1 MNSDLPDASVQ
12 PAILPVL
19 PTDYSQ
25 VVNVWE
31 ASVRATHGFVSEADI
46 QIFIPLLRDG
56 LRHVEHLVCQRDG
69 DGQVIGFIGVVGDKI
84 EMLFIH
90 PDWRGKG
97 IGRRLLSYA
106 VTHLGATLVD
116 VNEQNAQAIGFYLHQ
131 GFEIIGRS
139 ALDGTN
145 KPYPLLHMR
154 LALRLSG
161 E

>member
-1 MNSDLPDASVQ
+1 MNSDLPGASVQ
-12 PAILPVL
+12 PAILPVH

-46 QIFIPLLRDG
+46 QIFKPLLRDG
-56 LRHVEHLVCQRDG
+56 LRHVEHLLCQRDD
-69 DGQVIGFIGVVGDKI
+69 DGQVIGFIGVVSEKI

-90 PDWRGKG
+90 PDWRGRG
-97 IGRRLLSYA
+97 IGGRLLKHA
-106 VTHLGATLVD
+106 VTQLGAKLVD
-116 VNEQNAQAIGFYLHQ
+116 VNEQNAQAVGFYLHQ
-131 GFEIIGRS
+131 GFEVMGRS

-154 LALRLSG
+154 LAPRLNG
-161 E
+161 K